1 MPLPRTPPT
10 PNNST
15 VRRPR
20 FIVPRGLI
28 AGTLAA
34 TALVWRPYA
43 LTSRSSLLSAP
54 GGDVG
59 CRHSFIVDCSKQLQQ
74 GSCNFREA
82 CTGRRPIRGFCQ
94 GL

>member
-20 FIVPRGLI
+20 FIAPRELI

-59 CRHSFIVDCSKQLQQ
+59 CRHSFIVDFLKQLQQ
-74 GSCNFREA
+74 GSCNFPRSMHGA
-82 CTGRRPIRGFCQ
+82 TSIRGFCQ